1 MIVFF
6 TTFWVTSNM
15 LKCLS
20 VWTHLC
26 VCPDQ
31 FICGKAVV
39 NTLCWPRSPSLV
51 SRTHSQ
57 KHSQPPCSSLQRGP
71 FKSPHM
77 LLSKHVTLYT
87 HIRAPA
93 HAQAKLGSM
102 CAIMYVQEEH
112 AHQSAQRPHNLWIF
126 FFFVSLSDISWTWK
140 QRGMS
145 LVCRLPQSSGR
156 FRVGG
161 NSQLLKTVWELTC
174 KCYLGAWVQWG
185 LRPFVLV

>member
-1 MIVFF
+1 
-6 TTFWVTSNM
+6 M

-126 FFFVSLSDISWTWK
+126 FFLSPWVTSVGHGSRGGWAWFADSLRAVGGFVLGAIPSCWK
-140 QRGMS
+140 Q
-145 LVCRLPQSSGR
+145 C
-156 FRVGG
+156 G
-161 NSQLLKTVWELTC
+161 N
-174 KCYLGAWVQWG
+174 
-185 LRPFVLV
+185 